1 MEYNKGQNHMNYR
14 VILTNRYFLLTC
26 LLLVTMLTWQFRFV
40 RSSHQLIDDDACQK
54 LSFWQG
60 APKNTSEISAGPEGL
75 YLRKQVNGS
84 WYSLSRNID
93 RMEGVRFLSLTMDA
107 AWEQAEP
114 DQKVLWSR
122 PRLVV
127 HGSDE
132 KGQYCAPVDHGVI
145 NASGTRSWH
154 VVSRVVDLPPQMK
167 QVRLSI
173 DAYGTQ
179 GVLRINHLRVEAV
192 HQRPWFVTVTILLI
206 TAWIAMLTVFL
217 LPLVI
222 GRAATL
228 RTVMLSAGML
238 LGAWQFVF
246 PQGRTMFSPLAT
258 HFWMGSEIML
268 EKNPPP
274 VVAPVATAPVV
285 AAVPPVT
292 PRQPRLR
299 TIVPG
304 NASTAAV
311 PVAPTT
317 MPVVVKEVPAVEI
330 RERPQWTEK
339 LRALDRRWSINQWN
353 LTHFTAFLGVG
364 LYVFLLAGN
373 SRIWPLPM
381 GIAVLGEIIPNALFD
396 IWDRGDWFD
405 VSANML
411 GILVAM
417 IAVRFLRRKR
427 RLPVDDLQG
436 TVV

>member
-1 MEYNKGQNHMNYR
+1 MKHR
-14 VILTNRYFLLTC
+14 VFLTNRYLLLAC
-26 LLLVTMLTWQFRFV
+26 LLLATILAWQLRFV
-40 RSSHQLIDDDACQK
+40 RSSHQLIDDDACEK

-60 APKNTSEISAGPEGL
+60 APKNSSDISAGPEGL
-75 YLRKQVNGS
+75 YLRKQINGS

-173 DAYGTQ
+173 DAYGNQ

-206 TAWIAMLTVFL
+206 AAWIAMLTVFL

-222 GRAATL
+222 GRAAAL
-228 RTVMLSAGML
+228 RTVMMSAGLL

-246 PQGRTMFSPLAT
+246 PQGRTMFSPIAT
-258 HFWMGSEIML
+258 NFWMGSEIM
-268 EKNPPP
+268 EETNPPP
-274 VVAPVATAPVV
+274 APVVAAPVV
-285 AAVPPVT
+285 AAVPPIT
-292 PRQPRLR
+292 QRQPRLR
-299 TIVPG
+299 TIAPR
-304 NASTAAV
+304 NPAAV
-311 PVAPTT
+311 TPVAPTT
-317 MPVVVKEVPAVEI
+317 IPVVLKELPAVEA
-330 RERPQWTEK
+330 RESPKWIEN
-339 LRALDRRWSINQWN
+339 LRSLDRRWNVNKWN

-364 LYVFLLAGN
+364 LYVFLLAGHN
-373 SRIWPLPM
+373 RIWPLPM
-381 GIAVLGEIIPNALFD
+381 SIAILGEIIPNALFD
-396 IWDRGDWFD
+396 IWDSGDWFD

-411 GILVAM
+411 GILVA
-417 IAVRFLRRKR
+417 IAAIGLLRRKSR
-427 RLPVDDLQG
+427 KPAEDLQG
-436 TVV
+436 TAV